1 MLRSVKRWLREQT
14 RQALVG
20 YALLLILLALGAL
33 VALPAFGTAA
43 QSSAT
48 QFSLALPWAGGVCP
62 EAPETGSQ
70 PELALRH
77 TRSALIGSAA
87 LAYAVWL
94 GLLVVLAL
102 SEPAST
108 EVAVF
113 AVGVLGF
120 ALGLT
125 VAAVEVSKVLRQ
137 ARRRPI
143 RPFAPRAGQPGP

>member
-1 MLRSVKRWLREQT
+1 MLRSVKR
-14 RQALVG
+14 AG
-20 YALLLILLALGAL
+20 
-33 VALPAFGTAA
+33 VA
-43 QSSAT
+43 
-48 QFSLALPWAGGVCP
+48 CP

-70 PELALRH
+70 PEAALRH

-102 SEPAST
+102 VESAGT

-125 VAAVEVSKVLRQ
+125 VAAVEVSEVWRRARQ
-137 ARRRPI
+137 RSPRR
-143 RPFAPRAGQPGP
+143 